1 MTKQYRILERPQFE
15 KESVYIVQRTRKFL
29 WLFPYWS
36 TYQGY
41 TLCGNE
47 DRLFD
52 SIEDAKAF
60 IADTAKFN
68 RWCAERGD
76 RVIAVYQLNSSGELE
91 EINN

>member
-15 KESVYIVQRTRKFL
+15 KESVYIVQRNRKFL

-36 TYQGY
+36 TYQDY
-41 TLCGNE
+41 TYEGNE
-47 DRLFD
+47 DRIFYTT
-52 SIEDAKAF
+52 EDAKDF
-60 IADTAKFN
+60 IEDTAKFN

-91 EINN
+91 EVEK

>member
-15 KESVYIVQRTRKFL
+15 KESVYIVQRTRKFF

-41 TLCGNE
+41 TLAGNE
-47 DRLFD
+47 DCIFNT
-52 SIEDAKAF
+52 IEDAKSF
-60 IADTAKFN
+60 IKDTAKFN

-76 RVIAVYQLNSSGELE
+76 RVIAVYQLNNDGELE
-91 EINN
+91 EVET

>member
-29 WLFPYWS
+29 CLFPYWA

-41 TLCGNE
+41 TLAGNE
-47 DRLFD
+47 DCIFNT
-52 SIEDAKAF
+52 IEDAKSF
-60 IADTAKFN
+60 IKDTAKFN

-76 RVIAVYQLNSSGELE
+76 RVIAVYQLNNAGELE
-91 EINN
+91 EVET

>member
-29 WLFPYWS
+29 WLFPYWA

-47 DRLFD
+47 DRVFD

-60 IADTAKFN
+60 IVDTAKFN

-76 RVIAVYQLNSSGELE
+76 RVIAVYQLNNDGELE
-91 EINN
+91 EVET

>member
-29 WLFPYWS
+29 WFFPYWA

-41 TLCGNE
+41 TLAGNE
-47 DRLFD
+47 DCIFNT
-52 SIEDAKAF
+52 IEDAKSF
-60 IADTAKFN
+60 IKDTAKFN

-76 RVIAVYQLNSSGELE
+76 RVIAVYQLNNDGELE
-91 EINN
+91 EVET